1 MGARGREDGSMGWF
15 ATGAAVAF
23 LLSAQAPRIA
33 LIDFYGVRKVPLE
46 QLRKALGVREG
57 DPLPPSKGDAEDRL
71 EQVRGVVRAR
81 LEAVCCEDGGAIL
94 YVGVEERGAPHFD
107 YRLPPASDATLP
119 EKVTGLYDQFLALY
133 RDAARR
139 GVAEDYLAQG
149 HPLSLDP
156 AVRAVQERFPA
167 LVDAHLSRIR
177 EVLRNSADERH
188 RAIAAHLIGYTSK
201 KHVIIND
208 LQYALRD
215 PDDGVRYNAI
225 RALVAIAKLGERD
238 PELGLKVEPTWL
250 IEMLNSL
257 LWNDR
262 MKAAEAL
269 AILTEKRDGRALAQ
283 LRERAL
289 DSVVEMAQWKH
300 LRHAL
305 PAFLLAG
312 RLAGLSEQEIEQ
324 AWSRGDREAVLGKL
338 RAGGAGPGAA
348 RRAAGPA
355 RGNAQTGQAGD
366 VGGAPGAA
374 SLTSSFRM
382 ASRTPL
388 INATASSVE
397 KRRAS
402 SRASS
407 ITTIGGVVSR
417 VIS

>member
-1 MGARGREDGSMGWF
+1 MREDGSMCSF
-15 ATGAAVAF
+15 ATGAAFVF

-33 LIDFYGVRKVPLE
+33 LIDFYGVRKVSLE
-46 QLRKALGVREG
+46 ELRKALGVREG
-57 DPLPPSKGDAEDRL
+57 DPLPASKGDAEERL
-71 EQVRGVVRAR
+71 ERVRGVVRAR
-81 LEAVCCEDGGAIL
+81 LEAVCCEDRGAIL
-94 YVGVEERGAPHFD
+94 YVGIEERGAPHFD

-119 EKVTGLYDQFLALY
+119 EEVTGLYEQFLTLY

-139 GVAEDYLAQG
+139 GVGEDYMAQG

-188 RAIAAHLIGYTSK
+188 RAIAAQLIGYTSK
-201 KHVIIND
+201 KHVVVND

-269 AILTEKRDGRALAQ
+269 AVLTEKRDSRTLAQ

-289 DSVVEMAQWKH
+289 DSVAEMARWKH

-312 RLAGLSEQEIEQ
+312 RLAGLSEEEIEQ

-338 RAGGAGPGAA
+338 RAGGAGAGTVRRVEGAA
-348 RRAAGPA
+348 GGTERSA
-355 RGNAQTGQAGD
+355 QAGED
-366 VGGAPGAA
+366 GGAPGSA
-374 SLTSSFRM
+374 SPTSSFRM

-407 ITTIGGVVSR
+407 ITTIGGVGSR